1 MSEEKLDK
9 RINEDKKITYS
20 SSGVD
25 IEKANDLIENIKPI
39 AKKTQRPGADTK
51 IGGFGGVF
59 DLSFCDYKDP
69 LLVSSTDG
77 VGTKLLL
84 AIEHNFYDNI
94 GIDLVA
100 MCVNDLIV
108 QGAEPLYFLDY
119 FATGV
124 LSNDVATK
132 IIESIS
138 EGCIQSNCALIGGET
153 AEMPGLYEKNH
164 FDLAGFSVGIVERNC
179 LLPNKNIEEGD
190 IIIGLPSNGL
200 HSNGYSLVRNIIKQ
214 KNITTS
220 LPMPNDS
227 KKTISEVLLEPTKI
241 YVKLILDLLKNVGGI
256 KAISHITGGGITE
269 NLPRIFPNSEINA
282 QINLS
287 SWDRPEI
294 FSWLK
299 NLGNIDEE
307 EILKTLN
314 CGIGLVLIVSPND
327 AKNIK
332 DYLNKIDEEFFIVGE
347 IINNKKN
354 ISGII
359 FNKD

>member
-1 MSEEKLDK
+1 MSEEK
-9 RINEDKKITYS
+9 INKKHNKGEKITYS

-39 AKKTQRPGADTK
+39 VKKTQRPGADTK
-51 IGGFGGVF
+51 IGGFGGIF
-59 DLSFCDYKDP
+59 DLSYCNYKDP

-84 AIEHNFYDNI
+84 AIDHNFYDNI

-119 FATGV
+119 FATGI
-124 LSNDVATK
+124 LSNEVAER
-132 IIESIS
+132 IIKSIA

-153 AEMPGLYEKNH
+153 AEMPGLYEKKH
-164 FDLAGFSVGIVERNC
+164 FDLAGFSVGIVERDL
-179 LLPNKNIEEGD
+179 LLPSKNIQEGD
-190 IIIGLPSNGL
+190 IVIGFPSNGL

-214 KNITTS
+214 KNIKTS

-227 KKTISEVLLEPTKI
+227 KKTISEVLLEPTRI
-241 YVKLILDLLKNVGGI
+241 YVKLILDLLNNIEGI

-269 NLPRIFPNSEINA
+269 NLPRVFPNTSINA
-282 QINLS
+282 EINLS

-294 FSWLK
+294 FNWLK
-299 NLGNIDEE
+299 SLGNIDED

-314 CGIGLVLIVSPND
+314 CGIGLIVIVDPSN
-327 AKNIK
+327 AKNISS
-332 DYLNKIDEEFFIVGE
+332 YLNKINENHFMIGE
-347 IINNKKN
+347 ITNNKKN
-354 ISGII
+354 NSRITY
-359 FNKD
+359 KRD

>member
-1 MSEEKLDK
+1 
-9 RINEDKKITYS
+9 
-20 SSGVD
+20 
-25 IEKANDLIENIKPI
+25 
-39 AKKTQRPGADTK
+39 
-51 IGGFGGVF
+51 
-59 DLSFCDYKDP
+59 
-69 LLVSSTDG
+69 
-77 VGTKLLL
+77 
-84 AIEHNFYDNI
+84 
-94 GIDLVA
+94 
-100 MCVNDLIV
+100 
-108 QGAEPLYFLDY
+108 
-119 FATGV
+119 
-124 LSNDVATK
+124 
-132 IIESIS
+132 
-138 EGCIQSNCALIGGET
+138 
-153 AEMPGLYEKNH
+153 
-164 FDLAGFSVGIVERNC
+164 
-179 LLPNKNIEEGD
+179 
-190 IIIGLPSNGL
+190 
-200 HSNGYSLVRNIIKQ
+200 
-214 KNITTS
+214 
-220 LPMPNDS
+220 MPNDS